1 MESYL
6 SHQNKTRGP
15 PPRGAGHPPLE
26 IRFATKGDVPAV
38 VDLIVRTKRLNNEF
52 DPLFAVV
59 EGLRWMAEE
68 YVSETVDSPGKLMLV
83 ATMGDKVVGVVR
95 AEMRQRL
102 FYEPSKEGFITDFYI
117 LPEFRRKALGND
129 MLRQA
134 STKLKKMGAQLIVA
148 DVPSQNEIA
157 VRFYT
162 KRGFRS
168 LNQSFGKRPQ

>member
-1 MESYL
+1 MKSYL
-6 SHQNKTRGP
+6 SPRNK
-15 PPRGAGHPPLE
+15 PRGISAQGGIQHPLK
-26 IRFATKGDVPAV
+26 IRPVNKRDIPAV

-52 DPLFAVV
+52 DPLFAVL

-68 YVSETVDSPGKLMLV
+68 YVSETVDASGKLMLV
-83 ATMGDKVVGVVR
+83 AEIGDKIVGVIR

-134 STKLKKMGAQLIVA
+134 SGRLKKMGAQIIVA
-148 DVPSQNEIA
+148 DVPSQNEIG

-168 LNQSFGKRPQ
+168 LNQFFGKRPQ